1 MEKSPR
7 YTLVAIPGAW
17 VVNDTTPPGGRT
29 VAQHGEKARAVAVL
43 NRLNKATAPTKK
55 AKPAPAPSRTPS
67 PEEPAKPEE
76 PEEPA
81 KPAAPTHDPEID
93 ARLNAL
99 LDNSVRTVRRLIKKA
114 PPEDLPRLLALEVDG
129 AGRGPIIDA
138 ITSALR

>member
-43 NRLNKATAPTKK
+43 NRLNKAAAPAKK

-67 PEEPAKPEE
+67 PEEPIAVPVD
-76 PEEPA
+76 A
-81 KPAAPTHDPEID
+81 VDPELE

>member
-67 PEEPAKPEE
+67 PEEPIAVPVD
-76 PEEPA
+76 A
-81 KPAAPTHDPEID
+81 VDPELE